1 MNRSRI
7 FADFYKADEKGRL
20 RLNCIGTI
28 ENLAPQQAELEN
40 GQQLTLYSEDLE
52 VDGVV
57 QFSEDEKVWVATI
70 DWLEPERI
78 VPVLFLQGKRQN
90 MNNEPTSSNSQ
101 TDWQRLDAMS
111 DEDIDLS
118 DCPEITP
125 EMFAKAVVRK
135 GLPVTEAKA
144 QVTLRIDSDVLE
156 WFKSQ
161 GQGYQTQINRLLRAY
176 MEAHE

>member
-70 DWLEPERI
+70 D
-78 VPVLFLQGKRQN
+78 
-90 MNNEPTSSNSQ
+90 
-101 TDWQRLDAMS
+101 
-111 DEDIDLS
+111 
-118 DCPEITP
+118 
-125 EMFAKAVVRK
+125 
-135 GLPVTEAKA
+135 
-144 QVTLRIDSDVLE
+144 
-156 WFKSQ
+156 
-161 GQGYQTQINRLLRAY
+161 
-176 MEAHE
+176 